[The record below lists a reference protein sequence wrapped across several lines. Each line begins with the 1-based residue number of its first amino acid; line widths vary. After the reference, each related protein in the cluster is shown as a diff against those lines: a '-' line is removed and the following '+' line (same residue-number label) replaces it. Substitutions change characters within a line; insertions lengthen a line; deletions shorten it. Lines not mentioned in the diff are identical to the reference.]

1 MTKTITTA
9 ISTKATKRSPSTVVE
24 GAFADITPG
33 VSIRLYGEHK
43 GYRKDGGLYDLTFKI
58 GDVAEY
64 DSYNLNYLG
73 TIEKITAKTV
83 TIRPRHGEKVR
94 RLQIGHDQPRV
105 EQKTHPCAIECQW
118 QRPRV
123 VCQ

>member
-73 TIEKITAKTV
+73 TSEKITAKTV

-94 RLQIGHDQPRV
+94 RLSLHEFNWRNRHFDL
-105 EQKTHPCAIECQW
+105 EAIAASNADTM
-118 QRPRV
+118 RHI
-123 VCQ
+123 